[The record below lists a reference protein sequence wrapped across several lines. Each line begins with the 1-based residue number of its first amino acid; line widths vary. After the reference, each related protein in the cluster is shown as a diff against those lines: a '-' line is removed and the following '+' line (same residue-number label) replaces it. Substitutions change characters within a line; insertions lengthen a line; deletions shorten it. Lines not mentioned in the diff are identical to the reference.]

1 MWHMNTSS
9 HASSVPGCLPG
20 SHRQGGF
27 SLLELSMATAIY
39 SMGLGS
45 LSLMMLLAVQGT
57 TEARQAS
64 TAAMQAS
71 SLAEMILMNADAMG
85 HYVLPPGENATFCG
99 LGQACSPE
107 EMAAWQLEHWQHRL
121 ASDLP
126 NGSGLVCRD
135 RTPDDGD
142 IDDAACDGESGLVI
156 KVFWQAP
163 VSDSEPDA
171 PRTRQVLLLP

>member
-1 MWHMNTSS
+1 MWDMNTSL
-9 HASSVPGCLPG
+9 HASSAPRWLPG
-20 SHRQGGF
+20 SRRQGGF
-27 SLLELSMATAIY
+27 SLLELSVATAIY

-57 TEARQAS
+57 TEARQAT
-64 TAAMQAS
+64 TATMQAS

-85 HYVLPPGENATFCG
+85 HYVLPPGDNAAFCG

-107 EMAAWQLEHWQHRL
+107 EMAAWQLEHWRDRL

-135 RTPDDGD
+135 LTPDDGD
-142 IDDAACDGESGLVI
+142 IYDAACDGESGLVI

-163 VSDSEPDA
+163 ASHSEPDA
-171 PRTRQVLLLP
+171 LPARQVLLLP